1 MPAVDISED
10 YYALLGVAP
19 DADDEAIRRAWRSL
33 ALEWHPDRAGAQAT
47 VMFQRLSVAYA
58 VLSDVETRVRYDR
71 QRGIARLRA
80 GASAHTSSTSSSSAA
95 SVSTSASSTF
105 ASSASASS
113 TSGAARSGREEPPIG
128 RRAPGVL
135 LHRLSGSLNIL
146 VARGVAREAGDV
158 IDLMLDREE
167 ATEGGMVTISMR
179 VLVHCDRCGGAAC
192 VACGGAGVVE
202 DLYSAWLAVRPGVAD
217 GTVLSPSA
225 RLPNMVKPVAFR
237 VRLPE

>member
-1 MPAVDISED
+1 VPAVDAFED

-33 ALEWHPDRAGAQAT
+33 ALEWHPDRAGAQT
-47 VMFQRLSVAYA
+47 TMMFQRLSVAYA
-58 VLSDVETRVRYDR
+58 VLSDTDARVRYDR

-80 GASAHTSSTSSSSAA
+80 GASAHTSS
-95 SVSTSASSTF
+95 
-105 ASSASASS
+105 ASASS
-113 TSGAARSGREEPPIG
+113 TSGAAQSGPEEPPIG
-128 RRAPGVL
+128 KRAPGVL
-135 LHRLSGSLNIL
+135 LRRLSGPLNIL
-146 VARGVAREAGDV
+146 VARGVAREDGDM
-158 IDLMLDREE
+158 IELMLDREE
-167 ATEGGMVTISMR
+167 ATDGGMVTISMR

-225 RLPNMVKPVAFR
+225 RLPNMVKAVAFR